1 MLFYRAEAPIPQ
13 KPNDPGVSAG
23 RSESLLESSFVSLS
37 EPLGGALCGGG
48 RILFRNGPSSVRGAR
63 SRPGLGASGLHRAG
77 AMIASVPQETS
88 RAARLEA
95 LLLLR
100 REDPGEQECQV
111 SPLCFVFSR

>member
-48 RILFRNGPSSVRGAR
+48 RILFRNGPSSVRGLAR
-63 SRPGLGASGLHRAG
+63 GRGSGLLG
-77 AMIASVPQETS
+77 FIE
-88 RAARLEA
+88 
-95 LLLLR
+95 
-100 REDPGEQECQV
+100 PG
-111 SPLCFVFSR
+111 R